1 MRTHLFA
8 SLAVVTSA
16 AIASA
21 NPPQRAPDFI
31 ASRPAHGV
39 DRSLAASS
47 GDSLITPIDILPFQ
61 FGQAAL
67 LSSSQ
72 AQIDSAAAWMRA
84 HPGYRMVI
92 EGHTD
97 HVGTREYNLDLA
109 TRRADTVRK
118 RLIAE
123 GVGSDRIVVVVFG
136 ENENERRIP
145 DDRRAVIYATDRS
158 PREIALASLDVK
170 HAQTVVWTAG
180 GTLVQ
185 EQATGQRPREI
196 IATRK

>member
-1 MRTHLFA
+1 MRTHLFV

-21 NPPQRAPDFI
+21 NPARRAPDFV
-31 ASRPAHGV
+31 ATPSAHGV

-72 AQIDSAAAWMRA
+72 AQIDSAATWMRE
-84 HPGYRMVI
+84 HPGYRMVV

-118 RLIAE
+118 RLIAH
-123 GVGSDRIVVVVFG
+123 GIGADRIVIVVFG
-136 ENENERRIP
+136 ENENQRRIP
-145 DDRRAVIYATDRS
+145 DDRRAVIYATDRT
-158 PREIALASLDVK
+158 PREIALASIDVK
-170 HAQTVVWTAG
+170 HAETVVWTAG

-185 EQATGQRPREI
+185 EQRTAQRPREV